1 MYVLHGF
8 DDAWKLAKESVGQ
21 LAPDSGPFVHNA
33 QPANIEKLITIRKKK
48 KKKWG
53 RFPVFLRYL
62 EKKFAERRKWTF
74 RQVGGRGGG
83 AAGQ

>member
-1 MYVLHGF
+1 MMYVLHGF

-48 KKKWG
+48 KKNEAA
-53 RFPVFLRYL
+53 FL
-62 EKKFAERRKWTF
+62 FFCGT
-74 RQVGGRGGG
+74 
-83 AAGQ
+83 